1 MEFSGW
7 SLMALHYSL
16 IFTINYELLM
26 TLAESE
32 FSEARGVSGII
43 PSTQCRGTTINHLVR
58 PAKSER
64 SETRSVG
71 GSESQVS
78 EAQRTEICWTNYP
91 IHDVSGLETIPGTQC
106 RGTTIH
112 LRPDTAS
119 GHLRQRRTSMESFA

>member
-7 SLMALHYSL
+7 SLMAVHYSL

-71 GSESQVS
+71 
-78 EAQRTEICWTNYP
+78 R
-91 IHDVSGLETIPGTQC
+91 TIPGAKR
-106 RGTTIH
+106 RGATINH
-112 LRPDTAS
+112 QPLFTDR
-119 GHLRQRRTSMESFA
+119 